1 MRTSKKKG
9 CVVFVIEKYYTPEE
23 IAELLTVSPQTVRR
37 WVQHG
42 KMKGVHLNQKIIR
55 VKESDL
61 VDFLENQSIKPLRR
75 SGKAPKEVK

>member
-1 MRTSKKKG
+1 M
-9 CVVFVIEKYYTPEE
+9 IEKYYTPEE

-42 KMKGVHLNQKIIR
+42 KMKGAHLNQKVIR

-61 VDFLENQSIKPLRR
+61 VEFLEKKSMEPIKWGKKNQE
-75 SGKAPKEVK
+75 GKNNG